1 MLNLKPNQKMRKLFA
16 ILMIGLLTIVGAQ
29 SVAAS
34 REGPPGVSVEMTYTP
49 IQVITFDQNSTA
61 IMAID
66 MAFISPTA
74 ISREV
79 EYVIIKPTSFIS
91 SNSILYFK
99 DVNETQPVPHY
110 WRC

>member
-1 MLNLKPNQKMRKLFA
+1 MLNLKHTQTMRKLFA

-49 IQVITFDQNSTA
+49 TFDQNSTA